1 MIFRNLPAI
10 ITLMAALIAC
20 IVTFIY
26 RYDLTKALIIILA
39 AAVVFFILGCMV
51 RMLLNRFL
59 NPEKDESEGGG
70 ETETAA
76 AEADGENE

>member
-10 ITLMAALIAC
+10 ITLVAALIAC

-26 RYDLTKALIIILA
+26 RYDLTKALIIILV

-59 NPEKDESEGGG
+59 NPEKEDSEGGG
-70 ETETAA
+70 ETEAA
-76 AEADGENE
+76 AEDDGENE